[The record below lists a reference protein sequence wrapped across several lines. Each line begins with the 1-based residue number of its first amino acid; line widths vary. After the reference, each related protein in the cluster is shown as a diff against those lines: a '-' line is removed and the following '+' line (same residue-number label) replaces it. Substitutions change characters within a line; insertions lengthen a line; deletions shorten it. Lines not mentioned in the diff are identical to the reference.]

1 MSEVGLRGFLV
12 SIHCPSEEYL
22 MVTIDCSALN
32 PSVYMRLVAE
42 LQDLL
47 SEMDLAHAEGE
58 IRGRSLK
65 ARYRRVTA
73 GERLRLLKFSPFP
86 SRVVNT
92 LKYVRAKA
100 YELLNDYC
108 IKVTSLESGLYRENV
123 YILPENLAEK
133 FIDEIHMLDS
143 EVDEVRRFVKNFD
156 YSGIELLL
164 SRYDL
169 ELPRKSFSIPNIR
182 VDLLPIALELAIE
195 EWARKSENVKQLLVK
210 KQQELVKNAIEDIQ
224 KRLEPILKA
233 MEGEVKLRKL
243 KEKLEQI
250 KSIAEGL
257 GLKALSDSVIVPLI
271 QATENP
277 QVLEG
282 KKPSEFVSGRIA
294 SLFK

>member
-22 MVTIDCSALN
+22 MVTIDCSMLN
-32 PSVYMRLVAE
+32 PATYMRLVTE

-47 SEMDLAHAEGE
+47 SEMDYAHAEGE
-58 IRGRSLK
+58 VKGRSLK

-73 GERLRLLKFSPFP
+73 SERLRLLKFSPFP
-86 SRVVNT
+86 SRVMNR

-108 IKVTSLESGLYRENV
+108 ISITAIESGFYKEKA
-123 YILPENLAEK
+123 YILPKNLADK
-133 FIDEIHMLDS
+133 FISEINYLNG
-143 EVDEVRRFVKNFD
+143 EIGEVRRFIEGYD
-156 YSGIELLL
+156 YSSVELLL

-169 ELPRKSFSIPNIR
+169 ELPRKSFEIPNIR
-182 VDLLPIALELAIE
+182 VDLLPIAFGIAIE
-195 EWARKSENVKQLLVK
+195 EWASENVKQLLIQ
-210 KQQELVKNAIEDIQ
+210 KQEELIRNAVEDIR

-233 MEGEVKLRKL
+233 MEGETKIKKM
-243 KEKLEQI
+243 KERLEQI

-271 QATENP
+271 QATEDP